1 MLASM
6 ALVLAGPVACGEDKI
21 PAPAPLGSIQVQL
34 PEGELRL
41 SFVESAEGMALLLHA
56 GDSHVR
62 GRRLWLGDGKIAVSY
77 EATSGGVNSQGRR
90 LPNAAAFD
98 FDHRTVIEVQP
109 DHMHEWGQQ
118 AGETYVKLQG
128 VRFKVMP
135 ATPK

>member
-1 MLASM
+1 MLSSM
-6 ALVLAGPVACGEDKI
+6 ALVLAGPVARGEDKI

-41 SFVESAEGMALLLHA
+41 SYIESAEGMALLLHA

-77 EATSGGVNSQGRR
+77 EATNSGVISQGRR

-98 FDHRTVIEVQP
+98 FDHSTVIQVHPE
-109 DHMHEWGQQ
+109 HMHRWGQQ
-118 AGETYVKLQG
+118 SGETYVKLQG
-128 VRFKVMP
+128 VKFKVME
-135 ATPK
+135 AKGK